1 MSRLH
6 PEANALAPARAPV
19 HVPVPSVLRAPPHIL
34 IACMPKS
41 GSTFLTNII
50 AALPG
55 FRRAELV
62 PDFGHR
68 EQELDEPCLRGAD
81 RFAYVAQNHVRNS
94 QWTADMCRE
103 YGLTKI
109 ILVRSL
115 LDVVVSIRDHLRRE
129 SAVWPIFF
137 AEPHHAA
144 MDDARLEEMIVR
156 LALPWYLNFYMGW
169 RRAPDTLLVEYED
182 LAQRPAATA
191 ARVLAFAGVAV
202 SAADIQAAVAEASGS
217 HSRLNVGVKGRGAR
231 LRPRTLHALLELLD
245 FYPEAATDPYVCAVR
260 AQAQAALWGGSQ
272 PPPVRPEPPPQARR
286 RFAALRRWW
295 ARNGSRLV
303 IRIAAPVALTGIAV
317 GYWLWPVDLLPDSAA
332 FGRVDDVV
340 CLIAFGV
347 VAGRLTKYK
356 SRAAFLE
363 RRMGR

>member
-1 MSRLH
+1 
-6 PEANALAPARAPV
+6 
-19 HVPVPSVLRAPPHIL
+19 VLRAPPHIL

-94 QWTADMCRE
+94 QWTADMCRQ
-103 YGLTKI
+103 YGLTKVV
-109 ILVRSL
+109 LVRSL

-129 SAVWPIFF
+129 SAVFPIFF
-137 AEPHHAA
+137 AEAHHAA

-169 RRAPDTLLVEYED
+169 RRAPDALLVEYEE
-182 LAQRPAATA
+182 LAERPAAVA
-191 ARVLAFAGVAV
+191 ARVLAFAGVPA
-202 SAADIQAAVAEASGS
+202 SEADIEQAVAAASGS

-231 LRPRTLHALLELLD
+231 LRPRTLHTLLELLD
-245 FYPEAATDPYVCAVR
+245 FYPEADADPYIRAVR
-260 AQAQAALWGGSQ
+260 SQAQAALWGGTQ
-272 PPPVRPEPPPQARR
+272 PPPIRPEPPLLMTR
-286 RFAALRRWW
+286 RFAGLRRWW
-295 ARNGSRLV
+295 ARNGNRLV
-303 IRIAAPVALTGIAV
+303 IRVAAPLVLTGVAV
-317 GYWLWPVDLLPDSAA
+317 AYWAWPTDLVPDRVA
-332 FGRVDDVV
+332 FGRADDVAF
-340 CLIAFGV
+340 LIALCV
-347 VAGRLTKYK
+347 VAGRLTGHR
-356 SRAAFLE
+356 SHAAFLQ